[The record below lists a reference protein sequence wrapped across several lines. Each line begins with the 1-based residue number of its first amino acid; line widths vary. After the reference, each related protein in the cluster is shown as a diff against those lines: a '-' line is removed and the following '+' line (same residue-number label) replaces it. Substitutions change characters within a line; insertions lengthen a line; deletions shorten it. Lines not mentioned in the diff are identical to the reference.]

1 MFRIFKRGPGVP
13 VMLGAM
19 LFAASLATPA
29 ATADPG
35 AFVQAATQAAMLE
48 IEAGKV
54 AMNASTNADVKT
66 FADRMITDHGR
77 SSSELAVIAKKKSL
91 NVPTEL
97 DATHARALR
106 ALREKSARE
115 FDAAYA
121 GLIVE
126 HHARAVALF
135 EANAHNADS
144 ELAAYVEL
152 TLPVLKEHQVLT
164 ANLKASLKP

>member
-1 MFRIFKRGPGVP
+1 MYQLFKGAASML
-13 VMLGAM
+13 VMLGAV
-19 LFAASLATPA
+19 ALATPA
-29 ATADPG
+29 AAAPDPA

-54 AMNASTNADVKT
+54 AMNASTNSDVKS

-77 SSSELAVIAKKKSL
+77 SSAELAVIAKKKSF

-97 DATHARALR
+97 DAGHAKVLKD
-106 ALREKSARE
+106 LREKSAKE

-121 GLIVE
+121 ELLVE
-126 HHARAVALF
+126 QQAKAVALF
-135 EANAHNADS
+135 EANAHNADD

-152 TLPVLKEHQVLT
+152 TLPVLKEHKLM
-164 ANLKASLKP
+164 ADKLKAGLKK

>member
-1 MFRIFKRGPGVP
+1 MYQSFRSAASVL
-13 VMLGAM
+13 VMLGAIAV
-19 LFAASLATPA
+19 AAPA
-29 ATADPG
+29 SAAAPDPA

-54 AMNASTNADVKT
+54 AMNASTNSDVKT
-66 FADRMITDHGR
+66 FADRMITDYGR
-77 SSSELAVIAKKKSL
+77 SSAELAVIAKKKSF

-97 DATHARALR
+97 DAGHAKILQELR
-106 ALREKSARE
+106 GKSAKE

-121 GLIVE
+121 ALMVE

-135 EANAHNADS
+135 EAHAHNPDS

-152 TLPVLKEHQVLT
+152 TLPVLKQHQLL
-164 ANLKASLKP
+164 ADGLKAGLKK